1 MWDKSG
7 KFFTFY
13 STFSLLSNEIVC
25 FFLKELAAPPVE
37 EPENGYLIPNI
48 DLTPLCSS
56 KYRSS
61 SSNDDAQVLTCNLND
76 IIKDSKWI
84 DLKQLC
90 IAKEKLVW
98 TLYCDITCVDY
109 DGSVL
114 DASVVALCAAL
125 RSRMLSFGIVFNF
138 PL

>member
-1 MWDKSG
+1 MQ
-7 KFFTFY
+7 
-13 STFSLLSNEIVC
+13 
-25 FFLKELAAPPVE
+25 ELTTPSVE
-37 EPENGYLIPNI
+37 NPDHGYLIPNI

-61 SSNDDAQVLTCNLND
+61 ASTDDAQVLTCNLND
-76 IIKDSKWI
+76 LLTDSKWI

-98 TLYCDITCVDY
+98 ILYCDITCLDY

-114 DASVVALCAAL
+114 DASSVAICAAL
-125 RSRMLSFGIVFNF
+125 RSCKFS
-138 PL
+138 